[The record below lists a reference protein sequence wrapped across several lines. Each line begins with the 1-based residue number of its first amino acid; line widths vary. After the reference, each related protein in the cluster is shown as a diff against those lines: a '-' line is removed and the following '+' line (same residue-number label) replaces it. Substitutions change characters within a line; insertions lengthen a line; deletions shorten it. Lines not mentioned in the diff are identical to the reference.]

1 MSSVKVGFI
10 GFGEVA
16 SIFSKPMR
24 EKGAEVVVYD
34 VLLSQDKGREILEER
49 VRTGGIQFRPLPE
62 VVENAD
68 YVLST
73 VTTQAAKDAAK
84 ECSAYLKAGQIY
96 VDLNSMAPSLK
107 VEVGE
112 IIRTSGADFVE
123 GAILGAV
130 GATGAGTHILVGG
143 ERGREVAETLT
154 RLGLHVS
161 YYSPEIGKAS
171 MFKMLRSIFSKGLE
185 ALILELLIAGKRAG
199 LEKDLWKDIAD
210 FMTRNPFDRVA
221 PNWVRTHAVAYER
234 RYHEMVQVAETMRE
248 LGVEPVMTSGTE
260 AFFRRSLSLGL
271 KDGFPEK
278 PSSMGAVIDFMEKR
292 LREKR

>member
-1 MSSVKVGFI
+1 MPSVKVSFI

-16 SIFSKPMR
+16 SVFSKPMR
-24 EKGAEVVVYD
+24 ERGAEVAAYD
-34 VLLSQDKGREILEER
+34 ILLSQDEGREILQER
-49 VRTGGIQFRPLPE
+49 VRTEGIRFRPLPE
-62 VVENAD
+62 VVGDAD

-73 VTTQAAKDAAK
+73 VATQAAKEAAR
-84 ECSAYLKAGQIY
+84 ECAPHLKPGQIY

-130 GATGAGTHILVGG
+130 GATGAGTRILVGG
-143 ERGREVAETLT
+143 EKGREVAKTLT

-199 LEKDLWKDIAD
+199 LEEDLWKDITE

-221 PNWVRTHAVAYER
+221 SNWVRTHAVAYER
-234 RYHEMVQVAETMRE
+234 RYHEMVQVGETMRE
-248 LGVEPVMTSGTE
+248 SGVEPVMTSGTE
-260 AFFRRSLSLGL
+260 AFFKRSLSLGL
-271 KDGFPEK
+271 KEAFLEK
-278 PSSMGAVIDFMEKR
+278 PSSMEAVIDFMEKR
-292 LREKR
+292 LREKQ

>member
-1 MSSVKVGFI
+1 
-10 GFGEVA
+10 
-16 SIFSKPMR
+16 
-24 EKGAEVVVYD
+24 
-34 VLLSQDKGREILEER
+34 
-49 VRTGGIQFRPLPE
+49 
-62 VVENAD
+62 
-68 YVLST
+68 
-73 VTTQAAKDAAK
+73 
-84 ECSAYLKAGQIY
+84 
-96 VDLNSMAPSLK
+96 MAPSLK

-130 GATGAGTHILVGG
+130 GATGAGTRILVGG
-143 ERGREVAETLT
+143 EKGREVAKTLT

-199 LEKDLWKDIAD
+199 LEEDLWKDITE

-221 PNWVRTHAVAYER
+221 SNWVRTHAVAYER
-234 RYHEMVQVAETMRE
+234 HYHEMVQVAETMWE

-260 AFFRRSLSLGL
+260 AFFKRSLSLGL
-271 KDGFPEK
+271 KEAFLEK
-278 PSSMGAVIDFMEKR
+278 PSSMEAVIDFMEKW
-292 LREKR
+292 LGEKQ

>member
-1 MSSVKVGFI
+1 MPSVKVGFI
-10 GFGEVA
+10 GFG
-16 SIFSKPMR
+16 
-24 EKGAEVVVYD
+24 
-34 VLLSQDKGREILEER
+34 
-49 VRTGGIQFRPLPE
+49 
-62 VVENAD
+62 
-68 YVLST
+68 
-73 VTTQAAKDAAK
+73 
-84 ECSAYLKAGQIY
+84 
-96 VDLNSMAPSLK
+96 
-107 VEVGE
+107 EVGE

-143 ERGREVAETLT
+143 ERGREV
-154 RLGLHVS
+154 
-161 YYSPEIGKAS
+161 
-171 MFKMLRSIFSKGLE
+171 
-185 ALILELLIAGKRAG
+185 
-199 LEKDLWKDIAD
+199 AD